1 MALNY
6 WAFLF
11 TGAEGR
17 ASVHTVRTAVQRTD
31 LVHVPTPVDA
41 LEAAKRL
48 VDDGVELIEL
58 CGAFGPVWAARII
71 EHIDG
76 VVPVGMVAYGPEA
89 VDQVHA
95 IFSRP
100 DARSRGLDPPN

>member
-1 MALNY
+1 M
-6 WAFLF
+6 
-11 TGAEGR
+11 
-17 ASVHTVRTAVQRTD
+17 HTVQTAVQRTD
-31 LVHVPTPVDA
+31 LVQVPTPADA
-41 LEAAKRL
+41 LDEAKRL

-76 VVPVGMVAYGPEA
+76 AVPVGMVAYGPEA

-100 DARSRGLDPPN
+100 RSPQEPPDPAEGADMDEGAATDRTADC